1 MLIGKSQKESLV
13 RSCAAMI
20 SFIAALMFASA
31 VQAAGYAVDQ
41 DFGSP
46 GQEGNFDRIITIA
59 PDVKW
64 VNVTRDE
71 AIKFVDSAS
80 GKSFVWRFDTFAN
93 VFDLGRVAPT
103 GFLGERHIDVYVGFN
118 PRYNRGG

>member
-1 MLIGKSQKESLV
+1 MESLV

-20 SFIAALMFASA
+20 GLIAALVFASA
-31 VQAAGYAVDQ
+31 APAAGDAGNQ
-41 DFGSP
+41 DFGSQ
-46 GQEGNFDRIITIA
+46 GQDGNFDRVITIA
-59 PDVKW
+59 PGAKW

-71 AIKFVDSAS
+71 TIKFVDAAS
-80 GKSFVWRFDTFAN
+80 GKSFVWRFDTLAN